1 MAKFCTPTWLARS
14 VQEEPRRFL
23 KDKAKGPPHSFT
35 LTLHL
40 EKRSWSDFYEKKRPT
55 LNHSFSPITLHSL
68 CKKLFSPL
76 PTKKQL
82 SFTLFL
88 HRTQK
93 TLSDSFSYLFWTP
106 LLIFISVFS
115 QRFLH
120 ESSLFW
126 SLVYVDTLFVPFGDH
141 LVGQKFLR
149 PQKGHSGR

>member
-76 PTKKQL
+76 PTKSSSPL
-82 SFTLFL
+82 HFSFIEHKRHSRIVFHTSFERLFRSFCKSFLAESTSRKLFL
-88 HRTQK
+88 
-93 TLSDSFSYLFWTP
+93 L
-106 LLIFISVFS
+106 
-115 QRFLH
+115 
-120 ESSLFW
+120 ESS
-126 SLVYVDTLFVPFGDH
+126 
-141 LVGQKFLR
+141 
-149 PQKGHSGR
+149 

>member
-76 PTKKQL
+76 PTKSSSPL
-82 SFTLFL
+82 HFSFIEHKRHSRTVFRTSFECLFRSFCKCFLATFPSWKLFL
-88 HRTQK
+88 
-93 TLSDSFSYLFWTP
+93 L
-106 LLIFISVFS
+106 
-115 QRFLH
+115 
-120 ESSLFW
+120 ESSLRGYLICSIWRSFDW
-126 SLVYVDTLFVPFGDH
+126 
-141 LVGQKFLR
+141 
-149 PQKGHSGR
+149 